1 MKLKAPDDD
10 PVTALSPI
18 NWFSGICLAAFLTVI
33 YPSTGVAKRGAG
45 QLNATEE
52 WIVMQTSAGEIA
64 DLSKQFPDQEKD
76 KRKLSAHFLE
86 ELLTGALP
94 GIKLHRHGV
103 RIIGAT
109 IDEPVDLENA
119 QIPCEVW
126 LEHCQFNASANFNGA
141 NFAGT
146 ISLENSRFKTDAT
159 FNSMKAGRAAFSD
172 AVFEGPLDVGFAD
185 IASNFEGNGAKFQ
198 NKEMTADFGGMKVR
212 GYAFF
217 NGAVFEGP
225 ANFGSADIASNL
237 QAQGVKFQNKEK
249 IADFSS
255 MKVGGDTSFNDAVF
269 EGPVS
274 FILADI
280 AGNFSGRGARFQNK
294 ETGADFSSL
303 KVRGYAFFL
312 SGAVFEGPA
321 NFGSANI
328 ASTFAAPG
336 AKFQSKE
343 KQANFGGMKVGGYA
357 FLNDAV
363 FEGPVTFALAEI
375 ATAFSANQAKFQNKE
390 TEANFSSMK
399 VGGYTVFNDAVFEGP
414 ANFALAEIA
423 GAFNANDTKFHNKES
438 EANFNG
444 MKIRGDAFFKNAAF
458 EGPVNLVSADIAG
471 NLEAQGAKFQNKEKI
486 ASFGGMKV
494 GGYAV
499 FNDAVF
505 KGPVNFVGADVAGNF
520 AAGKAKFKNKE
531 KDASFGAMKLGGHA
545 FFNDAVFEGPANFNY
560 ADFAWLDLS
569 KTVCPKVAAK
579 FHMQGMSYKYIR
591 AAPNEPESHRAL
603 LKLADQSAY
612 SADVYNHLEEFFLR
626 QGYRDDADRAFIQGK
641 RRERK
646 ENLRGLSWVGD
657 CLLDWLVGYGRR
669 PWQAGIPCAALVALG
684 CVLFSP
690 KKMEPQKPEDTP
702 RVYSRFWY
710 SLGLFLPFVD
720 LQADKV
726 WKPKADQTFLRNYMR
741 VHIMLGWILV
751 PLVLAALTGL
761 IK

>member
-1 MKLKAPDDD
+1 MKLKAPDDNA
-10 PVTALSPI
+10 VTIFSPI
-18 NWFSGICLAAFLTVI
+18 NCFSAICLAAFLTIV
-33 YPSTGVAKRGAG
+33 YPSTGVAKSGAG
-45 QLNATEE
+45 ELNATEQ
-52 WIVMQTSAGEIA
+52 WVVTQTSGGEIA
-64 DLSKQFPDQEKD
+64 DLSKQFPDKETD

-103 RIIGAT
+103 RIIGAI

-146 ISLENSRFKTDAT
+146 VSFENSMFKAEAV
-159 FNSMKAGRAAFSD
+159 FNSMKVRGDAFLNG
-172 AVFEGPLDVGFAD
+172 AVFEGPIDFILADVAR
-185 IASNFEGNGAKFQ
+185 NFQGNGAKFQ
-198 NKEMTADFGGMKVR
+198 NKEKTADFSSMKVG
-212 GYAFF
+212 GYASIKS
-217 NGAVFEGP
+217 AIFEGP
-225 ANFGSADIASNL
+225 VDFGSADIASNL
-237 QAQGVKFQNKEK
+237 QAQGAQFQNKEK
-249 IADFSS
+249 IASFAS
-255 MKVGGDTSFNDAVF
+255 MKVGGDASFNDAVF
-269 EGPVS
+269 EGPVT

-280 AGNFSGRGARFQNK
+280 AGNFSGHRARFQNK
-294 ETGADFSSL
+294 EQGANFNSL

-312 SGAVFEGPA
+312 SDAVFEGPA
-321 NFGSANI
+321 DFGSANI

-336 AKFQSKE
+336 AKFQNKE

-357 FLNDAV
+357 FFNDAA
-363 FEGPVTFALAEI
+363 FEGPVNFALAEI

-390 TEANFSSMK
+390 TEPNFSSMK
-399 VGGYTVFNDAVFEGP
+399 VGGHAFFNDAVFEGP
-414 ANFALAEIA
+414 VNFVLAEIA
-423 GAFNANDTKFHNKES
+423 GALHANE
-438 EANFNG
+438 
-444 MKIRGDAFFKNAAF
+444 
-458 EGPVNLVSADIAG
+458 
-471 NLEAQGAKFQNKEKI
+471 AKFQNKEKQ
-486 ASFGGMKV
+486 ANFNSMKI

-499 FNDAVF
+499 FSDAVF
-505 KGPVNFVGADVAGNF
+505 EGPVNFVGADVAGNF
-520 AAGKAKFKNKE
+520 AAGKARFKNKE
-531 KDASFGAMKLGGHA
+531 KEASFGGMKLGGRA
-545 FFNDAVFEGPANFNY
+545 FFNEAVFEGPVNFNY

-569 KTVCPKVAAK
+569 KTLWPKVAGK
-579 FHMQGMSYKYIR
+579 FHLQGMSYKYIR

-612 SADVYNHLEEFFLR
+612 SADVYNHLEEFFLG
-626 QGYRDDADRAFIQGK
+626 QGYRDDADRAFIKGK

-646 ENLRGLSWVGD
+646 ENLHGLSWVGS

-684 CVLFSP
+684 CILFSP

-751 PLVLAALTGL
+751 PLVLAAVTGL

>member
-1 MKLKAPDDD
+1 MKLKAPDDAAA
-10 PVTALSPI
+10 TALWPI
-18 NWFSGICLAAFLTVI
+18 NWLSGICLAAFLTII

-45 QLNATEE
+45 ELNATEQ
-52 WIVMQTSAGEIA
+52 WVVTQTRGGEIA
-64 DLSKQFPDQEKD
+64 DLSKQFKEKD
-76 KRKLSAHFLE
+76 KRQLSAHFLE

-94 GIKLHRHGV
+94 GIKLHRHGA
-103 RIIGAT
+103 RIIGAI
-109 IDEPVDLENA
+109 IDESVDLENA

-126 LEHCQFNASANFNGA
+126 LEHCQFNANANFNGA

-146 ISLENSRFKTDAT
+146 ISFENSMFKADAG
-159 FNSMKAGRAAFSD
+159 FNSMKAGRAVFND
-172 AVFEGPLDVGFAD
+172 AVFEGPVDFISAD
-185 IASNFEGNGAKFQ
+185 IASNFEANGAKFQ
-198 NKEMTADFGGMKVR
+198 NKETEATFNSMKVR

-217 NGAVFEGP
+217 KNAVFEGP
-225 ANFGSADIASNL
+225 ADFGSADIAGNL
-237 QAQGVKFQNKEK
+237 EAHAAQFQNKEK
-249 IADFSS
+249 FANFSS
-255 MKVGGDTSFNDAVF
+255 MKVGGDASFNDAVF

-280 AGNFSGRGARFQNK
+280 ASNFSGHEAKFQNK
-294 ETGADFSSL
+294 EKGANFSSI
-303 KVRGYAFFL
+303 KIRGYAFFL

-321 NFGSANI
+321 NFASANI
-328 ASTFAAPG
+328 ANTFAAPG
-336 AKFQSKE
+336 AKFQNKE
-343 KQANFGGMKVGGYA
+343 KEAYFGGMKVGGYA
-357 FLNDAV
+357 FFNDAV
-363 FEGPVTFALAEI
+363 FEGPVNFALAEI
-375 ATAFSANQAKFQNKE
+375 ATALSANEAKFQNKE
-390 TEANFSSMK
+390 AEANFSSMK
-399 VGGYTVFNDAVFEGP
+399 VGGYTFFNDAVFEGP
-414 ANFALAEIA
+414 VNFVLAEIA
-423 GAFNANDTKFHNKES
+423 GAFNANEAQFRNKEK
-438 EANFNG
+438 EASFNS
-444 MKIRGDAFFKNAAF
+444 MKIRGDAYFKNAAF

-471 NLEAQGAKFQNKEKI
+471 NFAANGAKFQNKEKD

-499 FNDAVF
+499 FSDAVF
-505 KGPVNFVGADVAGNF
+505 EGPVNFVGADVAGNF

-545 FFNDAVFEGPANFNY
+545 FFNDVVFEGPVNFNY

-569 KTVCPKVAAK
+569 KTVWPKVAAK

-591 AAPNEPESHRAL
+591 AAPNEPESHGAL

-612 SADVYNHLEEFFLR
+612 SADVYNHLEEFFLQ
-626 QGYRDDADRAFIQGK
+626 QGYRDDADRAFIKGK

-646 ENLRGLSWVGD
+646 ENLHGLSWVGS

-669 PWQAGIPCAALVALG
+669 PWQAGIPCAALIALG

-690 KKMEPQKPEDTP
+690 KKMEPQKPEDAP

-726 WKPKADQTFLRNYMR
+726 WKPKPDQTFLRNYMR

-751 PLVLAALTGL
+751 PLVLAAVTGL

>member
-1 MKLKAPDDD
+1 MKSKAPDAAAA
-10 PVTALSPI
+10 TTLSPI
-18 NWFSGICLAAFLTVI
+18 NCFSSICLAAFLTI
-33 YPSTGVAKRGAG
+33 IQPSTGVAKTGAG
-45 QLNATEE
+45 ELNATEE
-52 WIVMQTSAGEIA
+52 WVVTQTRAGEIA
-64 DLSKQFPDQEKD
+64 DLSKQFPEKD

-109 IDEPVDLENA
+109 FDEPVDLENA
-119 QIPCEVW
+119 PIPCEVW
-126 LEHCQFNASANFNGA
+126 LEHCQFNASANFTGA
-141 NFAGT
+141 SFAGT
-146 ISLENSRFKTDAT
+146 ISFENSAFKTDAG
-159 FNSMKAGRAAFSD
+159 FNSIKAGRAVFND
-172 AVFEGPLDVGFAD
+172 AVFEGPVDFVSADVAG
-185 IASNFEGNGAKFQ
+185 NFEANGAKFQ
-198 NKEMTADFGGMKVR
+198 NKEKEASFSGMKVG
-212 GYAFF
+212 GYASFKS
-217 NGAVFEGP
+217 AVFEGP
-225 ANFGSADIASNL
+225 ADFGSADIAGNL
-237 QAQGVKFQNKEK
+237 QAQGAKFQNKEEM
-249 IADFSS
+249 ASFSS
-255 MKVGGDTSFNDAVF
+255 MKVGGDVSFNDAVF
-269 EGPVS
+269 EGPVR

-280 AGNFSGRGARFQNK
+280 AGNFSGQGARFQNK
-294 ETGADFSSL
+294 EKGANFSSL

-321 NFGSANI
+321 DFGSVNI
-328 ASTFAAPG
+328 ASIFATPG
-336 AKFQSKE
+336 AKFQNKE

-357 FLNDAV
+357 FFNDAV
-363 FEGPVTFALAEI
+363 FEGPVNFALAEI
-375 ATAFSANQAKFQNKE
+375 ATALSASQAKFQNKE
-390 TEANFSSMK
+390 TEANFGSMK
-399 VGGYTVFNDAVFEGP
+399 VGGRALFNDVVFEGP
-414 ANFALAEIA
+414 VNFVLAEIA
-423 GAFNANDTKFHNKES
+423 GAFNVNEAKFHNKEG
-438 EANFNG
+438 EANFNSI
-444 MKIRGDAFFKNAAF
+444 KIRGDAFFKNAAF
-458 EGPVNLVSADIAG
+458 EGPVNLVSADVAG
-471 NLEAQGAKFQNKEKI
+471 NLEAQGAKFQNKENE
-486 ASFGGMKV
+486 ASFGGMK
-494 GGYAV
+494 
-499 FNDAVF
+499 
-505 KGPVNFVGADVAGNF
+505 
-520 AAGKAKFKNKE
+520 
-531 KDASFGAMKLGGHA
+531 LGGRT
-545 FFNDAVFEGPANFNY
+545 FFNDAAFEGPVTFNY

-569 KTVCPKVAAK
+569 KTVLPKVAAK

-603 LKLADQSAY
+603 LELADRSAY

-626 QGYRDDADRAFIQGK
+626 QGYRGDADRAFIMGK

-646 ENLRGLSWVGD
+646 ENLHGLNRVGS

>member
-1 MKLKAPDDD
+1 MKLKAPDATAA
-10 PVTALSPI
+10 TALSPI
-18 NWFSGICLAAFLTVI
+18 NCFSGICLAAVLTI
-33 YPSTGVAKRGAG
+33 LYPSNGVAKSGAG
-45 QLNATEE
+45 ELNATEQ
-52 WIVMQTSAGEIA
+52 WIVTQTSVGEIA
-64 DLSKQFPDQEKD
+64 DLSKQFPEKD
-76 KRKLSAHFLE
+76 KRKLRSHFLE

-103 RIIGAT
+103 RIIGAI

-119 QIPCEVW
+119 LIPSEVW
-126 LEHCQFNASANFNGA
+126 LEHCQFNAGANFNGTH
-141 NFAGT
+141 FAST
-146 ISLENSRFKTDAT
+146 VSFENSAFKADAG
-159 FNSMKAGRAAFSD
+159 FNSMKVGRAVFND
-172 AVFEGPLDVGFAD
+172 VVFEGPVDFVSAD
-185 IASNFEGNGAKFQ
+185 ITGNFEANGARFQ
-198 NKEMTADFGGMKVR
+198 NREKTADFGSMKVR
-212 GYAFF
+212 GYASIK
-217 NGAVFEGP
+217 NAVFEGP
-225 ANFGSADIASNL
+225 VDFGSADIASNL
-237 QAQGVKFQNKEK
+237 GAQGAKFQNKETE
-249 IADFSS
+249 ANFSN
-255 MKVGGDTSFNDAVF
+255 MKVGGDAYFNDAIF

-280 AGNFSGRGARFQNK
+280 AGNFTGYAARFQNK
-294 ETGADFSSL
+294 EKGANFSSL

-312 SGAVFEGPA
+312 GGAVFEGPA
-321 NFGSANI
+321 DFASANI

-363 FEGPVTFALAEI
+363 FEGPVNFGLAEI
-375 ATAFSANQAKFQNKE
+375 ATALSASRAKFQNKE
-390 TEANFSSMK
+390 TEANFGSMK
-399 VGGYTVFNDAVFEGP
+399 VGGYAFFDDAVFEGP
-414 ANFALAEIA
+414 VTFVLAEIA
-423 GAFNANDTKFHNKES
+423 GSFHATGAKFNNKET
-438 EANFNG
+438 EANFNS
-444 MKIRGDAFFKNAAF
+444 MKIRGDAFFQNAAF
-458 EGPVNLVSADIAG
+458 EGPVNLVSADVAS
-471 NLEAQGAKFQNKEKI
+471 NLDAHGAKFQNKEKG

-499 FNDAVF
+499 FSDAVF
-505 KGPVNFVGADVAGNF
+505 EGPVNFGGADVAGNF
-520 AAGKAKFKNKE
+520 AAGKANFKNKE
-531 KDASFGAMKLGGHA
+531 KEASFGAMKLEGRA
-545 FFNDAVFEGPANFNY
+545 FFNDAVFEGLVNFNY

-569 KTVCPKVAAK
+569 KTVLPKVADK
-579 FHMQGMSYKYIR
+579 FHMQGMSYKYVR

-603 LKLADQSAY
+603 LKLADRSAY

-626 QGYRDDADRAFIQGK
+626 QGYRGDADRAFIMGK

-646 ENLRGLSWVGD
+646 ENLHGLSWVGS
-657 CLLDWLVGYGRR
+657 CLIDWLVGYGRR
-669 PWQAGIPCAALVALG
+669 PWQAGIPCAALIALG

-690 KKMEPQKPEDTP
+690 KKMEPQKPDDTP

>member
-1 MKLKAPDDD
+1 
-10 PVTALSPI
+10 
-18 NWFSGICLAAFLTVI
+18 
-33 YPSTGVAKRGAG
+33 
-45 QLNATEE
+45 
-52 WIVMQTSAGEIA
+52 
-64 DLSKQFPDQEKD
+64 
-76 KRKLSAHFLE
+76 
-86 ELLTGALP
+86 
-94 GIKLHRHGV
+94 
-103 RIIGAT
+103 
-109 IDEPVDLENA
+109 
-119 QIPCEVW
+119 
-126 LEHCQFNASANFNGA
+126 
-141 NFAGT
+141 
-146 ISLENSRFKTDAT
+146 
-159 FNSMKAGRAAFSD
+159 
-172 AVFEGPLDVGFAD
+172 
-185 IASNFEGNGAKFQ
+185 
-198 NKEMTADFGGMKVR
+198 
-212 GYAFF
+212 
-217 NGAVFEGP
+217 
-225 ANFGSADIASNL
+225 
-237 QAQGVKFQNKEK
+237 
-249 IADFSS
+249 
-255 MKVGGDTSFNDAVF
+255 
-269 EGPVS
+269 
-274 FILADI
+274 
-280 AGNFSGRGARFQNK
+280 
-294 ETGADFSSL
+294 
-303 KVRGYAFFL
+303 
-312 SGAVFEGPA
+312 
-321 NFGSANI
+321 
-328 ASTFAAPG
+328 
-336 AKFQSKE
+336 
-343 KQANFGGMKVGGYA
+343 
-357 FLNDAV
+357 LNDAV

-375 ATAFSANQAKFQNKE
+375 ATALSANQAKFQNKE

-414 ANFALAEIA
+414 ANFALA
-423 GAFNANDTKFHNKES
+423 
-438 EANFNG
+438 
-444 MKIRGDAFFKNAAF
+444 
-458 EGPVNLVSADIAG
+458 DIAG

-499 FNDAVF
+499 
-505 KGPVNFVGADVAGNF
+505 
-520 AAGKAKFKNKE
+520 
-531 KDASFGAMKLGGHA
+531 
-545 FFNDAVFEGPANFNY
+545 FNDAVFEGPANFNY

-626 QGYRDDADRAFIQGK
+626 QGYRDDAERAFIQGK

-751 PLVLAALTGL
+751 PLVLAANGSY
-761 IK
+761 

>member
-1 MKLKAPDDD
+1 MKLKAPDDAA
-10 PVTALSPI
+10 TALWPI
-18 NWFSGICLAAFLTVI
+18 NWFSGTCLAAFLTI
-33 YPSTGVAKRGAG
+33 IPSTGVAKSGAG
-45 QLNATEE
+45 ELNATEQ
-52 WIVMQTSAGEIA
+52 WVVTQTSAGEIA
-64 DLSKQFPDQEKD
+64 DLSKQFTEKD

-86 ELLTGALP
+86 ELLVGALP

-103 RIIGAT
+103 RIVGAT
-109 IDEPVDLENA
+109 IDEPVDLANA

-126 LEHCQFNASANFNGA
+126 LEHCQFNASADFNSA

-146 ISLENSRFKTDAT
+146 VSFENSAFKADAG
-159 FNSMKAGRAAFSD
+159 FNSMKAGRAVFTD
-172 AVFEGPLDVGFAD
+172 AVFEGPVDFVGAD
-185 IASNFEGNGAKFQ
+185 IANFEGNGAKFQ
-198 NKEMTADFGGMKVR
+198 NKEKEANFNTMKVR

-217 NGAVFEGP
+217 KNAVFEGP
-225 ANFGSADIASNL
+225 MNLGSADIAGNL
-237 QAQGVKFQNKEK
+237 NAQGAKFQNKETE
-249 IADFSS
+249 ANFSS
-255 MKVGGDTSFNDAVF
+255 MKVGGDASFNDAVF
-269 EGPVS
+269 EGLVS
-274 FILADI
+274 FTLADI
-280 AGNFSGRGARFQNK
+280 AGNFSGHGARFQNK
-294 ETGADFSSL
+294 EKGANFNSL

-321 NFGSANI
+321 DFGSANI
-328 ASTFAAPG
+328 ASIFAAPG
-336 AKFQSKE
+336 AKFQNKE

-357 FLNDAV
+357 FFNDAV
-363 FEGPVTFALAEI
+363 FEGPVNFGLAEI
-375 ATAFSANQAKFQNKE
+375 ATALSANQAKFQNKE

-399 VGGYTVFNDAVFEGP
+399 VGGHAFFNDAVFEGP
-414 ANFALAEIA
+414 ANFVLAEIA
-423 GAFNANDTKFHNKES
+423 GAFHANQAKFHNKET
-438 EANFNG
+438 EANFNS
-444 MKIRGDAFFKNAAF
+444 MKIRGDAFFENALF

-471 NLEAQGAKFQNKEKI
+471 NLEAQGAKFQNKEKG

-494 GGYAV
+494 AGYAV
-499 FNDAVF
+499 FNEAVF
-505 KGPVNFVGADVAGNF
+505 EGPVNFVGADVAGNF
-520 AAGKAKFKNKE
+520 AAGKTKFKNKE
-531 KDASFGAMKLGGHA
+531 KDASFGAMKLGGYA
-545 FFNDAVFEGPANFNY
+545 FFNEAVFEGPVNFNY

-569 KTVCPKVAAK
+569 KTVWPKAAAK

-591 AAPNEPESHRAL
+591 VAPNEPESHRAL
-603 LKLADQSAY
+603 LKLADRSAY

-626 QGYRDDADRAFIQGK
+626 QGYRGDADRAFIKGK

-646 ENLRGLSWVGD
+646 ENLHGLSWVGS

-690 KKMEPQKPEDTP
+690 KKMEPQKPKDAP

-741 VHIMLGWILV
+741 VHILLGWILV

>member
-10 PVTALSPI
+10 AATAFSPI
-18 NWFSGICLAAFLTVI
+18 NCFSGICLAAFLTIV
-33 YPSTGVAKRGAG
+33 YPSTGVAKRSAG
-45 QLNATEE
+45 ELNATEE
-52 WIVMQTSAGEIA
+52 WVVTQTRGGEIA
-64 DLSKQFPDQEKD
+64 DLSKQFPDKEKD

-86 ELLTGALP
+86 ELMTGALP

-103 RIIGAT
+103 RIIGAI

-119 QIPCEVW
+119 QIPCEAW

-141 NFAGT
+141 NVAGT
-146 ISLENSRFKTDAT
+146 ISFENSAFKADAG
-159 FNSMKAGRAAFSD
+159 FNSMKVGRAVFND
-172 AVFEGPLDVGFAD
+172 AVFEGPVDFVAADVAG
-185 IASNFEGNGAKFQ
+185 NFEMNAAKFQ
-198 NKEMTADFGGMKVR
+198 NKEKTADFSGMKVG

-217 NGAVFEGP
+217 KSAVFEG
-225 ANFGSADIASNL
+225 AADFGSADIAGNL
-237 QAQGVKFQNKEK
+237 QAQGARFQNKEK
-249 IADFSS
+249 EANFSS
-255 MKVGGDTSFNDAVF
+255 MKVGGDASFNDAVF
-269 EGPVS
+269 EGPLR

-280 AGNFSGRGARFQNK
+280 AGNFSGQGAMFQNK
-294 ETGADFSSL
+294 ETGANFNNL

-321 NFGSANI
+321 DFGSANI
-328 ASTFAAPG
+328 ASIFAAPG
-336 AKFQSKE
+336 AKFQNKE

-357 FLNDAV
+357 FFNDAV
-363 FEGPVTFALAEI
+363 FEGPVNFGLAEI
-375 ATAFSANQAKFQNKE
+375 ATALSANRATFKNKE

-399 VGGYTVFNDAVFEGP
+399 VGGRALFNDAVFEGP
-414 ANFALAEIA
+414 VNFVLAEIA
-423 GAFNANDTKFHNKES
+423 GAFHADEAKFNNKER
-438 EANFNG
+438 EANFNS
-444 MKIRGDAFFKNAAF
+444 MKIRGDAFFENAAF
-458 EGPVNLVSADIAG
+458 EGPVNLVSAEITG
-471 NLEAQGAKFQNKEKI
+471 NLRADAAKFQNKEKI

-499 FNDAVF
+499 FSDAVF
-505 KGPVNFVGADVAGNF
+505 EGTVNFVGADVAGNF

-531 KDASFGAMKLGGHA
+531 KDASFGGMKLGGLA
-545 FFNDAVFEGPANFNY
+545 FFNDAVFEGPVNFNY

-569 KTVCPKVAAK
+569 KTVWPKVAAK

-603 LKLADQSAY
+603 LELADQSAY
-612 SADVYNHLEEFFLR
+612 SADVYNHLEDFFLR
-626 QGYRDDADRAFIQGK
+626 QGYRGDADRAFIKGK

-646 ENLRGLSWVGD
+646 ENLHGLSWVGS

>member
-10 PVTALSPI
+10 AATAFSPI
-18 NWFSGICLAAFLTVI
+18 NCFSGICLAAFLTIV
-33 YPSTGVAKRGAG
+33 YPSTGVAKSGAG
-45 QLNATEE
+45 ELNATEQ
-52 WIVMQTSAGEIA
+52 WVVTQTSAGEIA
-64 DLSKQFPDQEKD
+64 DLSKQFKEED

-94 GIKLHRHGV
+94 GIKLHRHGA
-103 RIIGAT
+103 RIIGAI

-146 ISLENSRFKTDAT
+146 ISFENSAFKTDAG
-159 FNSMKAGRAAFSD
+159 FNSIKAGRAVFND
-172 AVFEGPLDVGFAD
+172 AVFEGPVDFVSADVV
-185 IASNFEGNGAKFQ
+185 SNFEANGTKFQ
-198 NKEMTADFGGMKVR
+198 NKEKIANFSGMKVR

-217 NGAVFEGP
+217 NGAVFEG
-225 ANFGSADIASNL
+225 AADFASADIGSNFE
-237 QAQGVKFQNKEK
+237 AHGARFQNKEK
-249 IADFSS
+249 IANFAS
-255 MKVGGDTSFNDAVF
+255 MKVGGDVSFNDAVF

-280 AGNFSGRGARFQNK
+280 AGNFSGRGAMFQNK
-294 ETGADFSSL
+294 ETGANFSSL

-312 SGAVFEGPA
+312 SDAVFEGPA

-328 ASTFAAPG
+328 ASVFAAPG
-336 AKFQSKE
+336 AKFQNKE

-357 FLNDAV
+357 FFNDAV
-363 FEGPVTFALAEI
+363 FEGPVNFALAEI
-375 ATAFSANQAKFQNKE
+375 ATALSADQAKFQNKE

-399 VGGYTVFNDAVFEGP
+399 VGGRALFNDAVFEGP
-414 ANFALAEIA
+414 VNFVLAEIA
-423 GAFNANDTKFHNKES
+423 GAFNVNDAKFHNKER
-438 EANFNG
+438 EVNFNS
-444 MKIRGDAFFKNAAF
+444 MKIRGDAFFKNTVF
-458 EGPVNLVSADIAG
+458 EGAVNLVSADVAG
-471 NLEAQGAKFQNKEKI
+471 NLEAQGAKFQNKEKD

-494 GGYAV
+494 GGYAF

-505 KGPVNFVGADVAGNF
+505 EGPVNFFGADIAGNF
-520 AAGKAKFKNKE
+520 AAGKARFKNKE
-531 KDASFGAMKLGGHA
+531 KDVSFSGMKLGGHA
-545 FFNDAVFEGPANFNY
+545 FFNDAVFEGPVNFNY

-569 KTVCPKVAAK
+569 KTVWPKVAGK
-579 FHMQGMSYKYIR
+579 FHMQGMNYKYIR

-603 LKLADQSAY
+603 LELADQSAY
-612 SADVYNHLEEFFLR
+612 SADVYNHLEEFFLG
-626 QGYRDDADRAFIQGK
+626 QGYRDDADRAFIKGK

-646 ENLRGLSWVGD
+646 ENLHGLSRVGS

-726 WKPKADQTFLRNYMR
+726 WKPKPDQTFLRNYMR

-751 PLVLAALTGL
+751 PLVLAAVTGL

>member
-10 PVTALSPI
+10 AATAFSPI
-18 NWFSGICLAAFLTVI
+18 NCFSAICLAAFLTIVH
-33 YPSTGVAKRGAG
+33 PSTGVAERGAG
-45 QLNATEE
+45 ELNATEQ
-52 WIVMQTSAGEIA
+52 WVVTQTRGGEIA
-64 DLSKQFPDQEKD
+64 DLSKQFKEKD

-103 RIIGAT
+103 RVIGAI
-109 IDEPVDLENA
+109 IDESVDLANA

-126 LEHCQFNASANFNGA
+126 LEYCQFNASADFNSA

-146 ISLENSRFKTDAT
+146 ISFENSAFKADAG
-159 FNSMKAGRAAFSD
+159 FNSMKAGRAVFND
-172 AVFEGPLDVGFAD
+172 AVFEGPVDFISAD
-185 IASNFEGNGAKFQ
+185 IANFEANRAKFQ
-198 NKEMTADFGGMKVR
+198 NKEKEATFNSMKVR

-217 NGAVFEGP
+217 KNAVFEGP
-225 ANFGSADIASNL
+225 ADFGGADIASNL
-237 QAQGVKFQNKEK
+237 QAQDARFQNKEK
-249 IADFSS
+249 SANFSS
-255 MKVGGDTSFNDAVF
+255 MKVGGDASFNDAVF

-274 FILADI
+274 FILGDI
-280 AGNFSGRGARFQNK
+280 AGNFTAHETKFQNK
-294 ETGADFSSL
+294 EKGANFSSL
-303 KVRGYAFFL
+303 KVRGYAFYL

-321 NFGSANI
+321 EFGSANI

-336 AKFQSKE
+336 AKFQNKE

-357 FLNDAV
+357 FFNDAV
-363 FEGPVTFALAEI
+363 FEGPVNFALAEI
-375 ATAFSANQAKFQNKE
+375 ATALSANEAKFQNKE
-390 TEANFSSMK
+390 KEANFSSMK
-399 VGGYTVFNDAVFEGP
+399 IGGYTFFNDAVFEGP
-414 ANFALAEIA
+414 VNFVLSEIA
-423 GAFNANDTKFHNKES
+423 GNFHANEAKFHNKER
-438 EANFNG
+438 EANFNAI
-444 MKIRGDAFFKNAAF
+444 KIRGDAFFKNAAF
-458 EGPVNLVSADIAG
+458 EGPVNLVSADIAS
-471 NLEAQGAKFQNKEKI
+471 NFEAQGAKFQNKQKE

-494 GGYAV
+494 GGYAL
-499 FNDAVF
+499 FNEAVF
-505 KGPVNFVGADVAGNF
+505 EGPVNFVGADVAGNF
-520 AAGKAKFKNKE
+520 AAGKARFKNKE
-531 KDASFGAMKLGGHA
+531 KDVSFGGMKLGGHA
-545 FFNDAVFEGPANFNY
+545 FFNDAVFEGPVNLNY

-569 KTVCPKVAAK
+569 NTVWPKVAGK
-579 FHMQGMSYKYIR
+579 FHMQGMSYKYLR
-591 AAPNEPESHRAL
+591 AAQNEPESHRAL
-603 LKLADQSAY
+603 LRLADRSAY
-612 SADVYNHLEEFFLR
+612 SADVYNHLEEFFLG
-626 QGYRDDADRAFIQGK
+626 QGYRDDADRAFIKGK

-646 ENLRGLSWVGD
+646 ENLHGLSWVGS

-684 CVLFSP
+684 CILFSP

-751 PLVLAALTGL
+751 PLVLAAVTGL